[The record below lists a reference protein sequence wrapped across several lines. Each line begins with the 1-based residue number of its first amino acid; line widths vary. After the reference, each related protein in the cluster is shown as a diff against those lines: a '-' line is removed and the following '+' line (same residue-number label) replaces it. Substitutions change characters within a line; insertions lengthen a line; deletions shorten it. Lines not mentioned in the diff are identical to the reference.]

1 MIGLGKNWSE
11 TLELLQGLFPTAEI
25 TQEQYDIWRDDLAN
39 MNQEDVRIAIKQHWR
54 EKNWK
59 TPRLPAV
66 KSIIYQ
72 IKENRAQKFVSSDED
87 RSAQEYEE
95 QQIRWSNEATL
106 ERLKETPVA
115 TLLEAAEHA
124 RIRFGMLLSSTT
136 SGDDPMDWSI
146 MFRAAVV
153 YVMDDSDER
162 NSNVSS
168 GGLAEQ
174 QRRAA
179 T

>member
-1 MIGLGKNWSE
+1 MIGKAEGWAD
-11 TLELLQGLFPTAEI
+11 TLELLQGLFPSAEI
-25 TQEQYDIWRDDLAN
+25 TQEQYDIWRDDLAS

-59 TPRLPAV
+59 TPKLQMV

-72 IKENRAQKFVSSDED
+72 IKENRAQEFVSSDED
-87 RSAQEYEE
+87 RSAQEYEK

-115 TLLEAAEHA
+115 TLLEAAERA

-136 SGDDPMDWSI
+136 SGDDPTDWSI

-153 YVMDDSDER
+153 YVMDDRDER
-162 NSNVSS
+162 NSDVSA
-168 GGLAEQ
+168 GGLATQ
-174 QRRAA
+174 QGHSA